1 MIGAGICG
9 LLATL
14 ASAAAGISLMAGAV
28 DDPTP
33 RQREAQTRAT
43 TDHHRPAKN
52 PVAETLNQASRAAAD
67 LNDPQEKLDAF
78 MALAWAQIKTGDP
91 AGARASLDHATEAA
105 SALELEPRCF
115 GHVRIAQ
122 ARGEAGDKQ
131 RGLDLLAQT
140 RIDVEPLGERR
151 TWLLKGIAMAQGE
164 LGDRDAARAT
174 IKALDLAILSAED
187 RRKGRWNTEL
197 FAVAEAQ
204 LAIGDVEEAFRT
216 CIPSSDGEGAKRD
229 LSKRLEDQASMLTQ
243 LASAAADDNQQ
254 SRYGGDPAR
263 NMTASEKAI
272 RLAIVRRAVK
282 AAEALSDTSEHRVA
296 WATALG
302 QLGAFDEAVL
312 VARRIDQKQIQQTGQ
327 VDAIWAFWRISFSQA
342 KAGNF
347 DAARATLREA
357 SRVETHPNAD
367 AKESRGGL
375 ASSFVVARGFDE
387 AIKIAETLDPAV
399 RAEILSQ
406 VARHKQR
413 DGDRAAAD
421 ALFRRALLDAGQFLH
436 SPPSPEAQ
444 KKPGGPVPAEDEERL
459 DKPVAPDPNAKHQTE
474 GLCLLATIH
483 AKAGD
488 WASAARTFAVISPED
503 QQQRVTALRIAIL
516 RSHAGDV
523 AGALAWAR
531 SLPSASLRAW
541 ALRGLAV
548 GIFDAEAV
556 DY

>member
-1 MIGAGICG
+1 M
-9 LLATL
+9 
-14 ASAAAGISLMAGAV
+14 
-28 DDPTP
+28 
-33 RQREAQTRAT
+33 
-43 TDHHRPAKN
+43 
-52 PVAETLNQASRAAAD
+52 
-67 LNDPQEKLDAF
+67 
-78 MALAWAQIKTGDP
+78 
-91 AGARASLDHATEAA
+91 
-105 SALELEPRCF
+105 EPRCH
-115 GHVRIAQ
+115 GRVRIAQ

-140 RIDVEPLGERR
+140 RIDVEPLGKRR
-151 TWLLKGIAMAQGE
+151 TWLLKNIAMAQGE

-174 IKALDLAILSAED
+174 IKALDLAILSPED
-187 RRKGRWNTEL
+187 RRNGRWNTNL

-204 LAIGDVEEAFRT
+204 LAIGDVEEAFGT
-216 CIPSSDGEGAKRD
+216 CIPSSSGEDGKRD
-229 LSKRLEDQASMLTQ
+229 LSKRLEDQASMLTK

-254 SRYGGDPAR
+254 SRHGDDPAR
-263 NMTASEKAI
+263 TMTADEIAT

-282 AAEALSDTSEHRVA
+282 AAEALPDPNENRVS
-296 WATALG
+296 WAAALG

-312 VARRIDQKQIQQTGQ
+312 VARRVDQREIQQPGQ
-327 VDAIWAFWRISFSQA
+327 IDAIWAFWRISFSQA

-357 SRVETHPNAD
+357 SRVETPPKAD
-367 AKESRGGL
+367 SKESRGGL
-375 ASSFVVARGFDE
+375 ASSFVVAKGFDE
-387 AIKIAETLDPAV
+387 AIKIAETLDPEV

-413 DGDRAAAD
+413 DGDRAEAE
-421 ALFRRALLDAGQFLH
+421 ALFRRALMDAGRFLH
-436 SPPSPEAQ
+436 SPPPPRARETS
-444 KKPGGPVPAEDEERL
+444 GGPVPAEGEDRS
-459 DKPVAPDPNAKHQTE
+459 DKPGAPEPNTKHQTE

-488 WASAARTFAVISPED
+488 WASAGRTFAVISPED

-516 RSHAGDV
+516 RSHSGDV

-541 ALRGLAV
+541 ALRGLAM
-548 GIFDAEAV
+548 GIFDGEAI